1 VEKQWLLKEFEVSG
15 HTVISG
21 NTKKRLAKLLLRSE
35 VFDNFLAKRFGSVK
49 RYGAE
54 GAESMMAFFDQLLV
68 GCGDMNVKEVIM
80 GMPHRG
86 RLNLLTDLLQYPK
99 ELFFHKVDEVIS

>member
-1 VEKQWLLKEFEVSG
+1 MEQYEVKRQSVVNDDTKQ
-15 HTVISG
+15 
-21 NTKKRLAKLLLRSE
+21 RLAKQLLQSQ

-54 GAESMMAFFDQLLV
+54 GAESMMAFFDQVLTD
-68 GCGDMNVKEVIM
+68 CGAMEIEEVII

-86 RLNLLTDLLQYPK
+86 RLNLLTDLLKYPK
-99 ELFFHKVDEVIS
+99 ELFFYKVLILCVYNDKL